1 MHAHK
6 QKQEPDK
13 IQIPTNVMFA
23 ALVKLNIFN
32 VMMKRE
38 ELRSDATGF
47 LVASIQKKEFFWH
60 SFKFSFEIIFWRRWF
75 SPSESRNENSNNNLL
90 VPQVLHM
97 WGILLYVFVF

>member
-1 MHAHK
+1 MYAHK

-38 ELRSDATGF
+38 EL
-47 LVASIQKKEFFWH
+47 
-60 SFKFSFEIIFWRRWF
+60 
-75 SPSESRNENSNNNLL
+75 
-90 VPQVLHM
+90 
-97 WGILLYVFVF
+97 